1 MTQSKTFLVG
11 FDRFIA
17 LPWAEFALEMAVHSI
32 EDKPEQV
39 KKLKGYLSV
48 FMKGADATRKT
59 ANVLTRLWLD
69 TYPSLAYQ
77 REQALRLYQE
87 TAPSAHLVLHWGM
100 SLAVFPLFRDVALQI
115 GKLFQLQGSFSRQE
129 IHTRLLEKYSNIST
143 LPRSIDRIIQT
154 MADWKTIVKQ
164 SGGTFTSQSVAIESP
179 KLQQWLIAL
188 VLQATPGHRVLLN
201 DIYRLPEIFPF
212 TLTNGEQFQ
221 IPVGTRVERDGN
233 NMEYL
238 VVKQK

>member
-39 KKLKGYLSV
+39 KKLKEYLSV
-48 FMKGADATRKT
+48 FMKGEDATRKT
-59 ANVLTRLWLD
+59 ANVLTRLWIE
-69 TYPSLAYQ
+69 TYPTLARQ
-77 REQALRLYQE
+77 RNQAIDIYQE
-87 TAPSAHLVLHWGM
+87 TAQSAHLVLHWGM

-115 GKLFQLQGSFSRQE
+115 GKLCQLQGSFSRQE

-154 MADWKTIVKQ
+154 LADWETISRQ
-164 SGGTFTSQSVAIESP
+164 PDGTFTSQPVAIENR
-179 KLQQWLIAL
+179 KLQHWLIAL
-188 VLQATPGHRVLLN
+188 IIQATPGHRILLS

-212 TLTNGEQFQ
+212 NLTNGEQFQ
-221 IPVGTRVERDGN
+221 SPAGTRVERDGN
-233 NMEYL
+233 NLEYL
-238 VVKQK
+238 VTK